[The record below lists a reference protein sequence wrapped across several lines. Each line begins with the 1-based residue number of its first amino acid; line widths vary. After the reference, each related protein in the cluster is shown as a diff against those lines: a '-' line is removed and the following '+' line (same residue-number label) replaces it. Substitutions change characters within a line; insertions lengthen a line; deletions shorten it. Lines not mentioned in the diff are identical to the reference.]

1 MNDKQRN
8 AVLEYLEDCASENI
22 KDTVFT
28 VQCHVGGLEDLEWFY
43 MEEFDMFM
51 DGKLPLQIAIE
62 VCNAGD
68 DFNPYDRYFHWD
80 SMGNLVS
87 SDTIEYDKYDLD
99 DIIDGLESMN
109 YRDLPRGIQEILD
122 ENADDEEDEDYEEDE
137 EDDEEE

>member
-1 MNDKQRN
+1 MNDKQRD
-8 AVLEYLEDCASENI
+8 AVLGYLEDCASEDI
-22 KDTVFT
+22 KDIVFT

-51 DGKLPLQIAIE
+51 DGELPLQIAC
-62 VCNAGD
+62 VVYAADD
-68 DFNPYDRYFHWD
+68 DFNPYERYFHWD

-99 DIIDGLESMN
+99 DIIDGLDSMN
-109 YRDLPRGIQEILD
+109 YRDLPQTIQTILD
-122 ENADDEEDEDYEEDE
+122 ENEDDEEDYEEDE